1 MSTDQFSATSLGA
14 KLRGLRLQRKLSLR
28 QVAGTVG
35 IDVAILSKVERG
47 KRRISKELVLK
58 MASLYN
64 HDAEELMVLFLSD
77 KIMDEIGHEDLALKA
92 FQVAEKNTLY
102 KQHRQTKDELV
113 KKIHAVLSIDG
124 RVSAAWLFGSTA
136 RKEGDEN
143 SDVDIMIEL
152 NTKRNYSLF
161 DLADI
166 AHKIENEIHKKVD
179 LVEKGFLKK
188 FAEDSA
194 KPDLLKIYG

>member
-1 MSTDQFSATSLGA
+1 M
-14 KLRGLRLQRKLSLR
+14 
-28 QVAGTVG
+28 VG

-92 FQVAEKNTLY
+92 FQVAEKNTHY
-102 KQHRQTKDELV
+102 KAQHRQTKDELV

-136 RKEGDEN
+136 REERDEN
-143 SDVDIMIEL
+143 SDVDIIIEL